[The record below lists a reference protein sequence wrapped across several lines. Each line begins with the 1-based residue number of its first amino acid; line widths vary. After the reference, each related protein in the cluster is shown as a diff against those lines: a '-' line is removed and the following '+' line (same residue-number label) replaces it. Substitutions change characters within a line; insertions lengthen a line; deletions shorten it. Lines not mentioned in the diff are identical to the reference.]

1 MFEFFIAKKYLK
13 SKHSINFIT
22 IISALS
28 MIGITI
34 GVAALI
40 IILSVFNGFSSLVK
54 SILVNVDPHV
64 RIIQTTNN
72 FLGDDS
78 LASLLS
84 GVDQI
89 QSFSP
94 YAEGK
99 VILLKDKS
107 SKIVVLKGIDENA
120 DWEMEQKIIF
130 GDYDLSDPETTSKV
144 ILGLP
149 VALELSS
156 RVNDSLLTISFNNL
170 ERIVTSFSFPRSKVL
185 SVAGIF
191 ETNNKEYDNSY
202 IFTSL
207 KSAQNILGF
216 KNKIT
221 GYELRLNDINKAGS
235 VKNNLQKEL
244 GDNYKIYTWF
254 DLHKDLYSVMLIERW
269 SAYIILSLIIA
280 IATFNILGSL
290 TMTVIEKKKD
300 IGVLRSIG
308 VSDKSIL
315 RIFMFEGILVGA
327 IGTFAGLIL
336 GLAVVYLQTEFNF
349 YPLDPTKYIIDA
361 MPVDLRLSDIAVV
374 SGMSMLLTF
383 LASLYPARRA
393 AKISILESIK
403 WE

>member
-120 DWEMEQKIIF
+120 DWEMDQKIIF
-130 GDYDLSDPETTSKV
+130 GDYNLSDPETTSKV

>member
-130 GDYDLSDPETTSKV
+130 GDYNLSDPETTSKV